1 MIYIL
6 IVIAIVIT
14 ETMIKNYMEDNLK
27 LGERKEILKGKII
40 LRKHYNRGMML
51 DFMEG
56 KMEIIKKISGLLLAI
71 LLIIFAILLPK
82 KGKRILKLG
91 LSFVLGGAI
100 SNVGDRYNK
109 GYVVDYFSFNTKFKK
124 LGRIVFNL
132 SDMFIFIGCAL
143 IAISSYLPVK
153 GEKLVEETAK
163 KSVERINNHM

>member
-6 IVIAIVIT
+6 IVIAIVLT
-14 ETMIKNYMEDNLK
+14 ETMIKNYIEDNLK

-56 KMEIIKKISGLLLAI
+56 NMDIIKKLSGVVLGI

-82 KGKRILKLG
+82 KGKKMLKLG
-91 LSFVLGGAI
+91 LSFVIGGAI
-100 SNVGDRYNK
+100 SNVTDRFSK

-124 LGRIVFNL
+124 LNRIVFNL
-132 SDMFIFIGCAL
+132 ADMFIFIGCIF
-143 IAISSYLPVK
+143 IAIAGYLPANK
-153 GEKLVEETAK
+153 EKIIEEVVE
-163 KSVERINNHM
+163 

>member
-40 LRKHYNRGMML
+40 LRKHYNRGMMM

-56 KMEIIKKISGLLLAI
+56 KMDIIKKVSGVVLGI

-82 KGKRILKLG
+82 RGRRILKLG
-91 LSFVLGGAI
+91 LSFIIGGAI
-100 SNVGDRYNK
+100 SNVADRFNK
-109 GYVVDYFSFNTKFKK
+109 GYVVDYFSFNTKFDR
-124 LGRIVFNL
+124 LRRVVFNL
-132 SDMFIFIGCAL
+132 SDMFIFLGCIL
-143 IAISSYLPVK
+143 VAIDGYLPAK
-153 GEKLVEETAK
+153 SQLIEEATND
-163 KSVERINNHM
+163 VL

>member
-40 LRKHYNRGMML
+40 LRKHYNHGMIM

-56 KMEIIKKISGLLLAI
+56 KMDIIKKVSGVVLGV

-82 KGKRILKLG
+82 QGKKLLKLG
-91 LSFVLGGAI
+91 LSFIIGGAI
-100 SNVGDRYNK
+100 SNVADRFSK
-109 GYVVDYFSFNTKFKK
+109 GYVVDYFSFNTKFDK
-124 LGRIVFNL
+124 LRRIVFNL
-132 SDMFIFIGCAL
+132 SDIFIFIGCIL
-143 IAISSYLPVK
+143 IAIAGYMPVK
-153 GEKLVEETAK
+153 EELIQEVTN
-163 KSVERINNHM
+163 EIL